1 MEDQIPEIAGDG
13 LGILV
18 LEFTKYQAFNE
29 KKYDVEVSFEYD
41 MQNHKKT
48 IS

>member
-13 LGILV
+13 LGFV
-18 LEFTKYQAFNE
+18 MMEFTKYQAYND
-29 KKYDVEVSFEYD
+29 KKFDVEVSFEYD
-41 MQNHKKT
+41 RLSFKKT